1 VVNFP
6 SRREDSTATSCCEK
20 RFFVPITIKAK
31 AAVAKERAT
40 EPPKLIFPAIVI
52 ALAERRIASA
62 KPKPK

>member
-1 VVNFP
+1 
-6 SRREDSTATSCCEK
+6 
-20 RFFVPITIKAK
+20 VPITIKAK